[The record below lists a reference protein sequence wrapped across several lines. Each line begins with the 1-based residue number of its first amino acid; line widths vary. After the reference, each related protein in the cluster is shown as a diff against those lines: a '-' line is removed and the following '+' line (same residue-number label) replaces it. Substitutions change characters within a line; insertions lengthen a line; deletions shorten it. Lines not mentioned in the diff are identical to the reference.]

1 MKNEE
6 AGAGA
11 LRLTLYVAGRPNDS
25 IPLEF
30 TRLLVQGAPVSP
42 IPQSSTPHTV
52 SVDLGKLAQGTQLT
66 LEWTFHTHIIT
77 QPKEVAMGVIRMP
90 GSGQTLLQKRVIEHF
105 QEYSGSATVTM

>member
-6 AGAGA
+6 AGAGV

-30 TRLLVQGAPVSP
+30 TRLLVQGKPVSP

-77 QPKEVAMGVIRMP
+77 QPTEVAIGVIRMP
-90 GSGQTLLQKRVIEHF
+90 GSGRTLLEKLVIGHF
-105 QEYSGSATVTM
+105 QDYSGTGTVTV